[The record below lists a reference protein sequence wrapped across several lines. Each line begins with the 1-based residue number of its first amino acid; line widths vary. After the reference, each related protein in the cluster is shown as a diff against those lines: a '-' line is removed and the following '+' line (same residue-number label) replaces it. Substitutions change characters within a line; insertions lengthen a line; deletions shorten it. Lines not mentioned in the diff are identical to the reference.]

1 METIQVDDRTL
12 VCKDVYISFIFLLQA
27 NMQKKRSMK
36 RSNEKHGDE
45 DGTVKKM
52 KEEEEESKRINIIN

>member
-1 METIQVDDRTL
+1 
-12 VCKDVYISFIFLLQA
+12 
-27 NMQKKRSMK
+27 MQKKRSMK

-52 KEEEEESKRINIIN
+52 KEGEEEESKRIDIIKY